1 MRKDNE
7 MIKLID
13 LQLQHIDNNSMKM
26 LEFYREDINFY
37 NMLIDNLKA
46 NKPYFWQKKKLN
58 EYNRQLDK
66 YNSKIN
72 EIYKSI
78 EKL

>member
-13 LQLQHIDNNSMKM
+13 LQLQHLDSNSMKM

-46 NKPYFWQKKKLN
+46 NKPYFWQKKKLD

-66 YNSKIN
+66 YKNKMC
-72 EIYKSI
+72 YTHTQ
-78 EKL
+78 